1 MAQNV
6 ELNISQLI
14 INHHTDDANTSVCI
28 AVILNASWADLQA
41 ISVENAPPKTPFSDK
56 ENEIFQIVLA
66 DKKTR
71 NSSGK
76 GYLWSSVQNKFDYE
90 VRKFKFNNPLS
101 TDLLYLRTQQVLE
114 ERYKTIS
121 RARK

>member
-1 MAQNV
+1 MNLDTRHLKCV
-6 ELNISQLI
+6 LLF
-14 INHHTDDANTSVCI
+14 
-28 AVILNASWADLQA
+28 LL
-41 ISVENAPPKTPFSDK
+41 ENAPPKTPFSDK